1 MKSTKDVAQWM
12 LNEIQQNAYLEQGV
26 AVHTIHEKFGD
37 EFVYTNNNGNLA
49 IANKVLTAFNK
60 LSGES
65 VVWLRRDKAW
75 VPRQEHHYPG
85 RQQD

>member
-1 MKSTKDVAQWM
+1 MTRGLLV
-12 LNEIQQNAYLEQGV
+12 EGV
-26 AVHTIHEKFGD
+26 LSQLFS
-37 EFVYTNNNGNLA
+37 
-49 IANKVLTAFNK
+49 TAFNK
-60 LSGES
+60 LSGDS